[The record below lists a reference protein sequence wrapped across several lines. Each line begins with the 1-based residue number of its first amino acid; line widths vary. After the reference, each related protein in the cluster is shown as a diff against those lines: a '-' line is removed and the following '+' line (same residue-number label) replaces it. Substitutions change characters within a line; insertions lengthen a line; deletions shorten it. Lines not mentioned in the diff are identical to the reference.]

1 MNKRRNPTFWLYV
14 LGIYILIQFFW
25 WAWLLIDQSQTIIVL
40 STNDPG
46 EMIRRILM
54 IIGEGLVFLILL
66 VFGFYKVRSS
76 IKQEMELAER
86 QKNFLLSV
94 THELN
99 SPLSSIKLSLQT
111 LLKRELEKPK
121 RDRISENALQET
133 ERLRELVNNILTSA
147 RLDDGKIQLQ
157 PVNENISDITNRIV
171 SEFSTRFGA
180 DRMKSEVSPGLT
192 LRVDQV
198 AFRTVVDNLLEN
210 AFKYNREDG
219 KVELALY
226 SDEQKIILE
235 ISDQGPGISDEY
247 GEQVYQQFFREQN
260 EETRHTIGT
269 GLGLYIVKNLVELH
283 HGSITHRKNKDA
295 GTTFQVEIPF
305 SHD

>member
-25 WAWLLIDQSQTIIVL
+25 WAWLLIDQGQTIITL

-46 EMIRRILM
+46 EMIRRTLM
-54 IIGEGLVFLILL
+54 IIGEGAVFLIML

-76 IKQEMELAER
+76 LKREMELAKR

-99 SPLSSIKLSLQT
+99 SPLSSIKLSLET
-111 LLKRELEKPK
+111 LIKRDLEKSK

-133 ERLRELVNNILTSA
+133 ERLKELVNNILTSA
-147 RLDDGKIQLQ
+147 RLEEGKIQLQ
-157 PVNENISDITNRIV
+157 LLNENASELAQRAVNEFT
-171 SEFSTRFGA
+171 TRFGEN
-180 DRMKSEVSPGLT
+180 RMKSRITPGILI
-192 LRVDQV
+192 RVDQV
-198 AFRTVVDNLLEN
+198 AFRTVVENLLEN
-210 AFKYNREDG
+210 AFKYNRDNG
-219 KVELALY
+219 LVTLSLSSNGDLAV
-226 SDEQKIILE
+226 LE
-235 ISDQGPGISDEY
+235 ISDEGPGISEDNAERI
-247 GEQVYQQFFREQN
+247 YQQFYREQN

-283 HGSITHRKNKDA
+283 HGSISHQKNKNI
-295 GTTFQVEIPF
+295 GTTFRVEIPL
-305 SHD
+305 SHA